1 MLSRQRSTGH
11 KNPARP
17 FARGEPQTE
26 RITVRMPKDNNRRAS
41 FHVRPC
47 PSLTCSHED
56 CLLCCPLMMTAHQL
70 TILGQARVPCTCF
83 CLCIVLAHTQT
94 KKTMVSCKCLHTT
107 KLQIEAIVVKN
118 TPAAAADDNPGLPRL
133 VFSVRF
139 KFFGPFQATPARS
152 VPEQG
157 FDELQTTS
165 TELQRRSLSERLF
178 EKLCHSPVET
188 FGSQGS

>member
-56 CLLCCPLMMTAHQL
+56 CLLRCPLMMTAHQL

-83 CLCIVLAHTQT
+83 CLCIVVAHTQT
-94 KKTMVSCKCLHTT
+94 KKTMVSCKCLHTK

-133 VFSVRF
+133 VFPVRF
-139 KFFGPFQATPARS
+139 RFFGPFRPDNLKMEWDDKTGLPKLVIPVR
-152 VPEQG
+152 
-157 FDELQTTS
+157 
-165 TELQRRSLSERLF
+165 F
-178 EKLCHSPVET
+178 EVFWPKRAQKSRNGL
-188 FGSQGS
+188 G

>member
-56 CLLCCPLMMTAHQL
+56 CLLRCPLMMTAHQL

-83 CLCIVLAHTQT
+83 CLCIVVAHTQT
-94 KKTMVSCKCLHTT
+94 KKTMVSCKCLHPRRE
-107 KLQIEAIVVKN
+107 LVLLRQVVHGHRGYNYSAKRN
-118 TPAAAADDNPGLPRL
+118 SNDNFHAAEEGRNE
-133 VFSVRF
+133 
-139 KFFGPFQATPARS
+139 TM
-152 VPEQG
+152 
-157 FDELQTTS
+157 
-165 TELQRRSLSERLF
+165 SEYAKSKR
-178 EKLCHSPVET
+178 
-188 FGSQGS
+188 